1 LRGFEEARAQPNRAH
16 EEEDNVGRVESTS
29 LRTWAGIALIAAT
42 GLIHL
47 FETPEYLGEMPY
59 IGVLF
64 ALSVVGALIA
74 AVGIY
79 RGERW
84 GWMLGV
90 LVAGGSLVGY
100 LLSRTVGLPLF
111 RENTWE
117 EFAEPVGLLSLLVE
131 GLFLVVAANV
141 LSNRSTSNERGILAR
156 G

>member
-1 LRGFEEARAQPNRAH
+1 
-16 EEEDNVGRVESTS
+16 VGRVESTS

-47 FETPEYLGEMPY
+47 IETPEYLAEMPY

-64 ALSVVGALIA
+64 ALSVVGAMVA
-74 AVGIY
+74 AFGIY

-84 GWMLGV
+84 GWTLGV

-117 EFAEPVGLLSLLVE
+117 AFAEPVGLLSLLVE
-131 GLFLVVAANV
+131 GLFLGVATNVFSDRVVA
-141 LSNRSTSNERGILAR
+141 SEPGILAR
-156 G
+156 Q

>member
-1 LRGFEEARAQPNRAH
+1 MARSSGASQ
-16 EEEDNVGRVESTS
+16 EDDIVSKVDSAT
-29 LRTWAGIALIAAT
+29 LRTWAGIGLIAAT

-47 FETPEYLGEMPY
+47 VETPEYLEEMPY

-64 ALSVVGALIA
+64 ALSVVGALLA
-74 AVGIY
+74 AFGIY

-84 GWMLGV
+84 GWTLGV

-100 LLSRTVGLPLF
+100 LLSRTIGLPLF

-131 GLFLVVAANV
+131 GLFLVVAASV
-141 LSNRSTSNERGILAR
+141 LSVRTTVNEPGTLAR
-156 G
+156 S

>member
-1 LRGFEEARAQPNRAH
+1 MSS
-16 EEEDNVGRVESTS
+16 VESTN
-29 LRTWAGIALIAAT
+29 LRTWAGIGLIVAT

-47 FETPEYLGEMPY
+47 VETPEYFGEMPY

-64 ALSVVGALIA
+64 ALSVVGALLA

-79 RGERW
+79 RRERW
-84 GWMLGV
+84 GWTLGV

-100 LLSRTVGLPLF
+100 LLSRTIGLPLF

-131 GLFLVVAANV
+131 GLYLVVAASV
-141 LSNRSTSNERGILAR
+141 LSSRTPISESGVLAR
-156 G
+156 S

>member
-1 LRGFEEARAQPNRAH
+1 VEPKDLRSG
-16 EEEDNVGRVESTS
+16 V
-29 LRTWAGIALIAAT
+29 GIALIAVT

-47 FETPEYLGEMPY
+47 VETPEYLAEMPY

-74 AVGIY
+74 AFGIY

-84 GWMLGV
+84 GWTLGA

-131 GLFLVVAANV
+131 GLFLVMAGNV
-141 LSNRSTSNERGILAR
+141 LSGRATAGEPGALAR
-156 G
+156 N